1 MAVRNFLINN
11 DFDDIVYV
19 PWYEDPAQVS
29 KMEDRSMAEDKGRE
43 EVEVTEEEDDEEPE
57 MITLEFED
65 DTKVDCEVMGI
76 FDYEDKDYIAL
87 IPDDGTDDVYIYGYQ
102 EYDDGSFELEDIE
115 DDELFAKVAAEFES
129 IMNDEDDEEEEK

>member
-1 MAVRNFLINN
+1 
-11 DFDDIVYV
+11 
-19 PWYEDPAQVS
+19 
-29 KMEDRSMAEDKGRE
+29 MEKAEETIMAEDKGRE
-43 EVEVTEEEDDEEPE
+43 DIAVTEEEDEEEPE
-57 MITLEFED
+57 IITLEFED

-115 DDELFAKVAAEFES
+115 DDELFKKVAAEFES
-129 IMNDEDDEEEEK
+129 IMEDTDEEEDK

>member
-1 MAVRNFLINN
+1 MSARL
-11 DFDDIVYV
+11 
-19 PWYEDPAQVS
+19 ES
-29 KMEDRSMAEDKGRE
+29 EKLEDRLMAEDKERE

-57 MITLEFED
+57 IITLEFED

-87 IPDDGTDDVYIYGYQ
+87 IPDDGTDDVYIYGYH
-102 EYDDGSFELEDIE
+102 EYDDGSFELEDID

-129 IMNDEDDEEEEK
+129 IMADEDEDDEEDAKDE

>member
-1 MAVRNFLINN
+1 
-11 DFDDIVYV
+11 
-19 PWYEDPAQVS
+19 
-29 KMEDRSMAEDKGRE
+29 MAEDKGSE

-57 MITLEFED
+57 IITLEFED

-102 EYDDGSFELEDIE
+102 EYDDGSFELEDID
-115 DDELFAKVAAEFES
+115 DDELFAEVAAEFES
-129 IMNDEDDEEEEK
+129 IMADEDEDDEEDAKDE

>member
-19 PWYEDPAQVS
+19 PRYEDPAQVS

>member
-1 MAVRNFLINN
+1 MSARL
-11 DFDDIVYV
+11 
-19 PWYEDPAQVS
+19 ES
-29 KMEDRSMAEDKGRE
+29 EKLEDRLMAEDKGRE

-57 MITLEFED
+57 IITLEFED

-102 EYDDGSFELEDIE
+102 DYDDGSFELEDIE
-115 DDELFAKVAAEFES
+115 DDEKFAKVAAEFES
-129 IMNDEDDEEEEK
+129 IMADEDEDIKDGEEDAKDE